1 MNGKMCIFEFNNK
14 FNYNRITGN
23 LNCRDKTFDTSI
35 CGWNYLGD
43 YDLEFNITRSHPI
56 TYFFAL
62 SRCSRNG
69 GNSYLKLENY
79 ELILTNGNGFCK
91 HLSYEQ
97 QGMLEFRFV
106 YTLFYLLLTL
116 FAFYVGY
123 QLHLKLKFHILY
135 GFVMY
140 IVFIIVYLLYQHY
153 CQICFIQFI
162 FLIIVKLD
170 IQK

>member
-1 MNGKMCIFEFNNK
+1 MCIFIFNYKFNN
-14 FNYNRITGN
+14 NRITGN

-43 YDLEFNITRSHPI
+43 YNLEFNITRSHPI

-62 SRCSRNG
+62 SRCGRYG

-106 YTLFYLLLTL
+106 FTIFYILLTL
-116 FAFYVGY
+116 FSFYITY
-123 QLHLKLKFHILY
+123 ELKNKNKFHILY
-135 GFVMY
+135 GFVVY
-140 IVFIIVYLLYQHY
+140 NKIILD
-153 CQICFIQFI
+153 
-162 FLIIVKLD
+162 FL
-170 IQK
+170 